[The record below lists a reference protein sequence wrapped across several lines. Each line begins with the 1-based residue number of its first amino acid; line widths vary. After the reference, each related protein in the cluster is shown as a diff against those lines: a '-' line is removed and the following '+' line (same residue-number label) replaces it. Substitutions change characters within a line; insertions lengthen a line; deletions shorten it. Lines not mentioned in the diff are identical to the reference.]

1 MCMCVHLRSSMEPR
15 RWQWMPFS
23 ITLFF
28 IFFSGNRV
36 VQLTR
41 NSSIQLCWLA
51 NGCQRSICLC
61 ALRAEIA
68 DNHCP
73 PWSCPHLKNSHL
85 DNWII
90 SPALKMFPLVPVLNP
105 EHRRVL
111 CPQKKNGEWTE
122 QRTERGKVP
131 AMVGFIVDPSA
142 WNTLSWEKGQNYPDD
157 IMWLLSQ
164 QKYKSIWLCYG
175 NGKELLDKKN
185 KVVIFLQLAP
195 NLFAELGVL
204 NDQRCPVPYT
214 DD

>member
-36 VQLTR
+36 VQLSR
-41 NSSIQLCWLA
+41 NSSIQLCRLA

-111 CPQKKNGEWTE
+111 CPPKKKKWRMNRAEN
-122 QRTERGKVP
+122 REREGARHGRLHCRP
-131 AMVGFIVDPSA
+131 
-142 WNTLSWEKGQNYPDD
+142 LS
-157 IMWLLSQ
+157 L
-164 QKYKSIWLCYG
+164 KY
-175 NGKELLDKKN
+175 
-185 KVVIFLQLAP
+185 
-195 NLFAELGVL
+195 AELGKGAELPRWYNVIITL
-204 NDQRCPVPYT
+204 NYFNRNTKAFGYVTGMVKSYWTRRSRLLSSCN
-214 DD
+214 